1 MVMEKYLEKLKG
13 LFKERPYLVSA
24 IGFTLIGLILMGVIK
39 FAIFFAVYTLLVIVI
54 IALLGKLGVLKKVNL
69 QRLIFPAK
77 LGTIALVIFLI
88 IGAGS
93 DLNNSKETKSSSQET
108 AKVQA
113 DVSKVSGKKLG
124 KHHYE
129 VVTDA
134 SRIAVISGV
143 AHHTKYV
150 YFDLDGGPSKVKVSK
165 KGKFESEIELDK
177 KTPKAGLRIYTN
189 KQLNGKSLLV
199 TVKSKYY
206 TKEVAAIK
214 AAKEASSRLKAS
226 ESAAKRASEESSSL
240 AASSSRAASESMSI
254 SSSIAASESA
264 KAASESESLAV
275 SASAA
280 AASSSAEAAAQ
291 TQNTG
296 VGTGGQRGDMD
307 TDSAGVIVG
316 NANSHIYHVP
326 GQANYRMNSANAVY
340 FNTEADAQ
348 AAGYRKALR

>member
-1 MVMEKYLEKLKG
+1 MEKYLEKLKG
-13 LFKERPYLVSA
+13 LFKERPYLVSV
-24 IGFTLIGLILMGVIK
+24 IGFILIGLILMSVIK
-39 FAIFFAVYTLLVIVI
+39 IAIFFAVYTLLSTVI
-54 IALLGKLGVLKKVNL
+54 IALLGKLGGLKKVKI

-108 AKVQA
+108 AQVQA

-124 KHHYE
+124 NHHYE

-134 SRIAVISGV
+134 SRIAVISGI

-150 YFDLDGGPSKVKVSK
+150 YFDVDGGPSKVKVSK
-165 KGKFESEIELDK
+165 KGKFESEVELDK

-189 KQLNGKSLLV
+189 KQLTGKSLLV

-206 TKEVAAIK
+206 AKEVVAIK
-214 AAKEASSRLKAS
+214 EAKEASSRLKAS

-240 AASSSRAASESMSI
+240 AASSSRAASESMSV
-254 SSSIAASESA
+254 SSSIAASESI
-264 KAASESESLAV
+264 AA

-280 AASSSAEAAAQ
+280 AASSSAAVAA
-291 TQNTG
+291 QNTG
-296 VGTGGQRGDMD
+296 VGNGGGQHGDMD

>member
-1 MVMEKYLEKLKG
+1 MEKYLEKLKG

-113 DVSKVSGKKLG
+113 DVGKVSGKKLG

-189 KQLNGKSLLV
+189 KQLTGKSLLV

-240 AASSSRAASESMSI
+240 AASSSRAASESMSMSI